1 MESLRIDRL
10 DARYRLPPSRAAE
23 RGRLDRALR
32 RMLDEAV
39 DGALESAGLGKNEE
53 VCIRDLHVPVRLR
66 LSAAEDQMVQD
77 WSAALGR
84 SLSEAVRE
92 GKTGQ
97 VVRYGSRIHA
107 LVDLGTGAATGDLRR
122 AWAWNQLGLGPVHE
136 SSTPAAAARA
146 LAAALAWEPEA
157 IVPVLRTLAA
167 SGQLARLLALL
178 PEKVWTELAEQALH
192 AAGAATEVRPEP
204 VQVPDPPAAIRRA
217 IQSSPI
223 GRLLLRSLAP
233 GHPLRSALIA
243 LALLDADPGSVR
255 NPATLQ
261 ALRALQAADPESLQ
275 SPQSPEA
282 TDQKGRA
289 SEVPHTES
297 ARTENLETVQEVQD
311 ALAPELLQDLPLPDL
326 RRTGETRLGGLLFLL
341 GLLEDLGLP
350 EEIGLASTTTGRSFR
365 WTLHLL
371 ALTLTSAA
379 PDDPAVLAFTGLL
392 PDEPPPSQDEDPPS
406 PEERET
412 CAAWSERI
420 AAELRVRLRREDEHS
435 AAVLDRLC
443 RRHARIVADPGWIE
457 AHLSLDEVS
466 MDVRRAGLDLDP
478 GWISWLG
485 VALRFVYE

>member
-10 DARYRLPPSRAAE
+10 EARYRLPLSRTSE

-39 DGALESAGLGKNEE
+39 DSAVESAGLGRNEE

-66 LSAAEDQMVQD
+66 LSAPEEQMVQA

-92 GKTGQ
+92 GRTDQ
-97 VVRYGSRIHA
+97 VVRYGSRNHA
-107 LVDLGTGAATGDLRR
+107 MVDLGTGAATGDLRR
-122 AWAWNQLGLGPVHE
+122 AWAWNQLGLGPVDASSVPE
-136 SSTPAAAARA
+136 SAARA
-146 LAAALAWEPEA
+146 LAAALAWEPAA

-167 SGQLARLLALL
+167 SGHLARLLGLL
-178 PEKVWTELAEQALH
+178 PEKVWIELAEQALH
-192 AAGAATEVRPEP
+192 AAGAASEERPEP
-204 VQVPDPPAAIRRA
+204 AQVPDPPAALRRA
-217 IQSSPI
+217 IQSSAI

-233 GHPLRSALIA
+233 SHPLHPALTA

-261 ALRALQAADPESLQ
+261 ALRALQAATATPDAPA
-275 SPQSPEA
+275 SPASPDAE
-282 TDQKGRA
+282 GRE
-289 SEVPHTES
+289 SEVPHAES
-297 ARTENLETVQEVQD
+297 ARAENLEAVQDVQD
-311 ALAPELLQDLPLPDL
+311 ALTPELLQELPLPDL
-326 RRTGETRLGGLLFLL
+326 RRSGATRLGGLLFLL

-350 EEIGLASTTTGRSFR
+350 GEIAAASSTTGRSFR

-371 ALTLTSAA
+371 GLTLTSAA
-379 PDDPAVLAFTGLL
+379 PDDPAVLAFAGLL
-392 PDEPPPSQDEDPPS
+392 PDEPPPLQDEDPPS

-412 CAAWSERI
+412 CAAWCERI
-420 AAELRVRLRREDEHS
+420 AAELRVRLRREEEPS

-466 MDVRRAGLDLDP
+466 LDVRRAGLDLDP
-478 GWISWLG
+478 GWVSWLG

>member
-10 DARYRLPPSRAAE
+10 EARYRLPPSRAAE

-39 DGALESAGLGKNEE
+39 DAALENAGLGRGEE

-66 LSAAEDQMVQD
+66 LSAPEDQMVQA

-84 SLSEAVRE
+84 SLSTAVRE
-92 GKTGQ
+92 GRTDQ

-122 AWAWNQLGLGPVHE
+122 AWAWSQLGLGPVQP
-136 SSTPAAAARA
+136 SSTPGTAARL
-146 LAAALAWEPEA
+146 LAAALAEEPST

-167 SGQLARLLALL
+167 SGHLESLLGLL
-178 PEKVWTELAEQALH
+178 PEKVWTDLAGQALQ
-192 AAGAATEVRPEP
+192 AAGAAMEAG
-204 VQVPDPPAAIRRA
+204 PDPTEAPGSPAVVRRA
-217 IQSSPI
+217 LQFSPI
-223 GRLLLRSLAP
+223 GGLPLLRRLAP
-233 GHPLRSALIA
+233 GHPLRSALIT
-243 LALLDADPGSVR
+243 LALLHADPGSVR

-261 ALRALQAADPESLQ
+261 ALRALQAATATPESLQ
-275 SPQSPEA
+275 SPESPDRKERES
-282 TDQKGRA
+282 D
-289 SEVPHTES
+289 VPHAEP
-297 ARTENLETVQEVQD
+297 AWAENLDAVQD
-311 ALAPELLQDLPLPDL
+311 VLAPELLQGLPLPDL
-326 RRTGETRLGGLLFLL
+326 RRSGATRLGGLLFLL

-350 EEIGLASTTTGRSFR
+350 GEIAAASTRTGRSFR

-371 ALTLTSAA
+371 GLTLTSAA
-379 PDDPAVLAFTGLL
+379 PDDPAVLAFAGLL

-420 AAELRVRLRREDEHS
+420 AAELRVLLRREEEPS